1 MRMNGCD
8 AGVFKALAD
17 ENRLAIVRM
26 VGKCGEV
33 CACDLLSGLKIS
45 QPTLSHHMKV
55 LCDCGLVRCR
65 REGRWCHYSID
76 PQMATSLASFFVG
89 LTSPDGRN
97 SGCSCSGCEASA

>member
-1 MRMNGCD
+1 MNGLD

-76 PQMATSLASFFVG
+76 PKAATTLSNFFAELAVQVAK
-89 LTSPDGRN
+89 RN
-97 SGCSCSGCEASA
+97 QCSCSGCEVSA